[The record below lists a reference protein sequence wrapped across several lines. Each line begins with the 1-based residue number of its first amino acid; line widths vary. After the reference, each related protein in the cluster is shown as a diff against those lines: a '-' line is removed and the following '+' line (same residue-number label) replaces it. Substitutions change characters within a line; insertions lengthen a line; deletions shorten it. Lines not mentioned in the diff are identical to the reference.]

1 MCKNVTIA
9 QSHIGLVTTRQTQRV
24 STNARRHT
32 AAKQAAS
39 DDTVRKPAVFLAA
52 AAFVVLAA
60 ADIMRRARLYVFVYY
75 VKLPT
80 FCIHFLF
87 SGRKKKETF
96 RASLS

>member
-1 MCKNVTIA
+1 MKAFMAAAVAVT
-9 QSHIGLVTTRQTQRV
+9 GRTRRA
-24 STNARRHT
+24 STNARRHA

-39 DDTVRKPAVFLAA
+39 DDTVRKPPVFLAA

-60 ADIMRRARLYVFVYY
+60 VDIMRRARLYVFVYY

-80 FCIHFLF
+80 YRFHFLF
-87 SGRKKKETF
+87 SGLKKKNEMF